1 MKVDCKK
8 KWIGI
13 VAAVAVLLLIVVAF
27 GLMQK
32 KQQPIEQEDDSFLS
46 FEEVFQNSLDP
57 DLPSFAAAEASDS
70 IPAYKLGRFLS
81 TEEEV
86 IRGAFYILYPGDRL
100 SKTLPEEAAVKGEYL
115 FHYESRKH
123 GICLKSLSL
132 STQVGDVELSDVH
145 LQLPDGGKT
154 IPLTTG
160 ELVTVPLNVE
170 RIGKDNGPTGIW
182 MKAVLSFHGEEYWVS
197 LPL

>member
-27 GLMQK
+27 GLTKK
-32 KQQPIEQEDDSFLS
+32 KQQPIEQDDNFLS

-57 DLPSFAAAEASDS
+57 DLPSFVAAEGSNS

-115 FHYESRKH
+115 FHYESRKY
-123 GICLKSLSL
+123 GIRLKSLSL
-132 STQVGDVELSDVH
+132 STQVGDVELSDVR

-170 RIGKDNGPTGIW
+170 RIGKDNGSTGIW
-182 MKAVLSFHGEEYWVS
+182 MKAVLSFQGKEYWVS